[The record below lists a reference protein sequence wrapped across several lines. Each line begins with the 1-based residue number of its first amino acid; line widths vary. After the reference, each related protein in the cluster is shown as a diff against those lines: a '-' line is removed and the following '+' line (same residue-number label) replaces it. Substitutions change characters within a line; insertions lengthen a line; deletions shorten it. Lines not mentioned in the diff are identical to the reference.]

1 MKEEVTA
8 RDRLLLAAA
17 ELLDGS
23 GGRDVSTRA
32 VCDRAGVTAPTLY
45 HHFGSKQGL
54 VDAVVSYG
62 LTQYA
67 AGAGESGDPVAD
79 LRAGWDAHVRY
90 GLDHPSFY
98 VLLHGRIRPGV
109 PCGVTGPAL
118 ATLSRLLEAAA
129 ARGLL
134 RVPVADAAAQILAA
148 NVGVTLSLIGRP
160 AGERDLGLS
169 VRARE
174 AALQGVLLTGDAV
187 PADVSRA
194 GAAVTLRAAL
204 AADRTGLTAGEAALL
219 GELLDRLAAE
229 TEPAR

>member
-1 MKEEVTA
+1 MKDEATT

-32 VCDRAGVTAPTLY
+32 VCERAGVSAPTLY

-54 VDAVVSYG
+54 VDAVVNYG
-62 LTQYA
+62 FAQYV
-67 AGAGESGDPVAD
+67 AGAADSGDPVAD

-90 GLDHPSFY
+90 GLDNPSFY
-98 VLLHGRIRPGV
+98 VLLHGRIRTGV
-109 PCGVTGPAL
+109 PCAVTGPAT
-118 ATLSRLLEAAA
+118 AALSRLLDAAA
-129 ARGLL
+129 GRGLL
-134 RVPVADAAAQILAA
+134 RAPVADAAAQILAA

-160 AGERDLGLS
+160 AAERDLGLS

-174 AALQGVLLTGDAV
+174 AALDAV
-187 PADVSRA
+187 LTTAEAAPAGVTRA

-204 AADRTGLTAGEAALL
+204 AADPAGLTPGEAGLL
-219 GELLDRLAAE
+219 GELLDRLA
-229 TEPAR
+229 RG